1 MWTWKRNLRIHLQD
15 GVDCCKGYIGHFKNQ
30 NGLQMVDLIQ
40 PPANRCF
47 YILTVNISILVF
59 CLSVVSVRDSEAVA
73 DTFSAVIEPLWS
85 SAIA

>member
-1 MWTWKRNLRIHLQD
+1 MMGSIAVRDTSDTLKIKRFAD
-15 GVDCCKGYIGHFKNQ
+15 GRPDSAACKP
-30 NGLQMVDLIQ
+30 L
-40 PPANRCF
+40 F

>member
-1 MWTWKRNLRIHLQD
+1 MNR
-15 GVDCCKGYIGHFKNQ
+15 Q
-30 NGLQMVDLIQ
+30 NGNCWIYNERRYIFIMGSIAVRDTSDTLKIKPDSAACKPL
-40 PPANRCF
+40 F

-59 CLSVVSVRDSEAVA
+59 CLSVVSVRDSEAEA